1 MKKLLMI
8 FILWVFVICADMFFI
23 EPNLLFLKT
32 EKIYVPNWNKQ
43 IDGFKIAVI
52 ADIHLGTKFVDLKKL
67 DKIAQKVNKKRPDLV
82 VFLGDLDAKS
92 ISYQEYKKE
101 EIAEVLKSFS
111 GKNGTI
117 AIMGNHDYEPKNII
131 RPIYKEAAI
140 PLLEHQDLFIY
151 PNNIPVRLVGFKD
164 LWHYK
169 SSPLNIIGTKY
180 KNTPTIVL
188 AHNPDSFNEM
198 PDFVSITLSGHTHG
212 GEIVFP
218 VIGSFVVPSKFGQRY
233 RKGHIIENGKHL
245 YVSCGVATTG
255 RARLLN
261 PPEITILEIHSLTK
275 NTEIIN
281 TKPLKGIN
289 KNYAPILMPKIR
301 NLLKALNKK

>member
-1 MKKLLMI
+1 MI
-8 FILWVFVICADMFFI
+8 FILLVFVICEDMFFI

-52 ADIHLGTKFVDLKKL
+52 ADVHLGSKFVDLKKL
-67 DKIAQKVNKKRPDLV
+67 DKIAQKVNKKQPDLV
-82 VFLGDLDAKS
+82 VFLGDLDAKA
-92 ISYQEYKKE
+92 IACKNYKKE
-101 EIAEVLKSFS
+101 DIATILKSFNS
-111 GKNGTI
+111 KYGTI
-117 AIMGNHDYEPKNII
+117 AIMGNHDYEPENII
-131 RPIYKEAAI
+131 RPIYKEATI

-169 SSPLNIIGTKY
+169 SNPIDVIGTKY
-180 KNTPTIVL
+180 RTSPTIVL

-198 PDFVSITLSGHTHG
+198 PDFVSITLSGHSHG

-218 VIGSFVVPSKFGQRY
+218 VIGSFAVPSKFGQRY

-245 YVSCGVATTG
+245 YVSGGVATTG

-261 PPEITILEIHSLTK
+261 PPEITILELYFQTK
-275 NTEIIN
+275 DTEITD

-289 KNYAPILMPKIR
+289 KNYAPIIMPRIR
-301 NLLKALNKK
+301 NLLKSINKK